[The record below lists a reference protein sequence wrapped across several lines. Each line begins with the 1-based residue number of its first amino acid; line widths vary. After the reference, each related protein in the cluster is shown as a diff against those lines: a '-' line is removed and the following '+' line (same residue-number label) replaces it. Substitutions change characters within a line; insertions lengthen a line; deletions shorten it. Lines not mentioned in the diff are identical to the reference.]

1 MAQYV
6 LASAYANGEG
16 APKDLAESLR
26 WLRLA
31 AEQEEPGALM
41 QLAGLYMT
49 GEGVTKDIGEAIRLT
64 RLAAK
69 QGEPRAEELIRKLN
83 KLNET

>member
-6 LASAYANGEG
+6 LAGAYATGEG
-16 APKDLAESLR
+16 VPEDLVEAVR

-41 QLAGLYMT
+41 QLADLYMT
-49 GEGVTKDIGEAIRLT
+49 GEGVPKDIGEAIRLA

-69 QGEPRAEELIRKLN
+69 HGEPRAEALIRKLN
-83 KLNET
+83 KLTET